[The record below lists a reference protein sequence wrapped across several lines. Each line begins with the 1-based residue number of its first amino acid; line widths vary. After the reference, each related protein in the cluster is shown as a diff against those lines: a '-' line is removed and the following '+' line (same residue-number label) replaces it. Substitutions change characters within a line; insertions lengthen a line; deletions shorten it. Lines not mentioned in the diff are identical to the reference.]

1 MIGVILVELGEPG
14 EPGELDE
21 LGVGFD
27 AAESLEILPPSQESW
42 SVGIDAELIDVDL
55 SDLVVE
61 FGAGVERPS
70 KVEY

>member
-1 MIGVILVELGEPG
+1 MIGVDLVELGELG
-14 EPGELDE
+14 E

-27 AAESLEILPPSQESW
+27 AVESSQILPPSPETW

-55 SDLVVE
+55 VDLVVE

-70 KVEY
+70 KVKY